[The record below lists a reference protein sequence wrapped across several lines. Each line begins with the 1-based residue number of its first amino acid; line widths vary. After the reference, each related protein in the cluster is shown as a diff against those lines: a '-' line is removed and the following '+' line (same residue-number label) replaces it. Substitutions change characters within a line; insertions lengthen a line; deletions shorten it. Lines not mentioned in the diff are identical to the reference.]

1 MTTENTDFTSEA
13 IEAPAAEQAAAKPA
27 KGNVLPLALAFIAI
41 VGTYVAA
48 VVLGNTKVSFTTGN
62 GATDV
67 ADAMSNYT
75 LNDASSTTVYNQMV
89 TNGWVAKDLLKTIGN
104 QNAAI
109 IDNQLATAQLIQ
121 GTNALLTY
129 GLGMVAIIG
138 IAVIVAVYSK
148 KR

>member
-1 MTTENTDFTSEA
+1 MNTENTDFASEA
-13 IEAPAAEQAAAKPA
+13 IDEPIEEQAAPKSS
-27 KGNVLPLALAFIAI
+27 KGGVLPLVLAFIAI
-41 VGTYVAA
+41 VGTYIAA

-62 GATDV
+62 GSEAV
-67 ADAMSNYT
+67 SEALSNYA
-75 LNDASSTTVYNQMV
+75 LNDMSSKTVYNQMV
-89 TNGWVAKDLLKTIGN
+89 TNGWVTKDLLKTIGN